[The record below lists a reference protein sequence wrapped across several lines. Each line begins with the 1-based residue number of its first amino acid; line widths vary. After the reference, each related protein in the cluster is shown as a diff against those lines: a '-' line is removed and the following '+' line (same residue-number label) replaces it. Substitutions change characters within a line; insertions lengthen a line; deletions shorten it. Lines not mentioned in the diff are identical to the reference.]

1 MKDSPGEET
10 AKYYKCPPEES
21 VRRRDRLAVDF
32 NSDID
37 EFIRLAQRWNNLHT
51 RLLNTL
57 ARLPEEVY
65 QFTLQKIS
73 FHAGQSQTVQVKE
86 INKPYMIILKRTDS
100 ESLIAHEIAHAYLN
114 YTKAKNRS
122 EEQETQADELR
133 KKWGFKKKQ
142 LCQTYPSGC
151 LNCFNPHC
159 SENKSKKLGYTTHS

>member
-1 MKDSPGEET
+1 M
-10 AKYYKCPPEES
+10 
-21 VRRRDRLAVDF
+21 RRDKSKVDYK
-32 NSDID
+32 SDID
-37 EFIRLAQRWNNLHT
+37 EFIRLAQRWTILHK

-73 FHAGQSQTVQVKE
+73 FHAGQSQTIQVEE

-114 YTKAKNRS
+114 YNKTKSTSDN
-122 EEQETQADELR
+122 QEVEADELR

-142 LCQTYPSGC
+142 LCQTFPKGC

-159 SENKSKKLGYTTHS
+159 SESKTNGA

>member
-1 MKDSPGEET
+1 MKRRPR
-10 AKYYKCPPEES
+10 S
-21 VRRRDRLAVDF
+21 VVDF

-37 EFIRLAQRWNNLHT
+37 EFIRLAQRWSNLHA

-73 FHAGQSQTVQVKE
+73 FHAGQSQTVQIE
-86 INKPYMIILKRTDS
+86 DMNKPYMIILKRTDS
-100 ESLIAHEIAHAYLN
+100 ESLIAHEIAHAYLS
-114 YTKAKNRS
+114 YTNAKSRS
-122 EEQETQADELR
+122 EDQEEQADELR

-142 LCQTYPSGC
+142 LCQTYPKGC

-159 SENKSKKLGYTTHS
+159 SESNSKNLAKHL

>member
-1 MKDSPGEET
+1 M
-10 AKYYKCPPEES
+10 
-21 VRRRDRLAVDF
+21 RRDKSEIDSK
-32 NSDID
+32 SDID
-37 EFIRLAQRWNNLHT
+37 EFIHLAQRWSNLHK

-73 FHAGQSQTVQVKE
+73 FHAGQSQTIQVKD

-114 YTKAKNRS
+114 YTQTKYKPYD
-122 EEQETQADELR
+122 QEAEADELR

-142 LCQTYPSGC
+142 LCQTFPKGC

-159 SENKSKKLGYTTHS
+159 SESKSRKIC

>member
-1 MKDSPGEET
+1 MK
-10 AKYYKCPPEES
+10 
-21 VRRRDRLAVDF
+21 RRDMTKVDID
-32 NSDID
+32 NDID

-57 ARLPEEVY
+57 SRLPEEVY

-100 ESLIAHEIAHAYLN
+100 ESLIAHEIAHAYLS
-114 YTKAKNRS
+114 YTKAQSRLQD
-122 EEQETQADELR
+122 QEAQADELR

-142 LCQTYPSGC
+142 LCQTYPKGC

-159 SENKSKKLGYTTHS
+159 SESNLRKIG

>member
-1 MKDSPGEET
+1 MK
-10 AKYYKCPPEES
+10 
-21 VRRRDRLAVDF
+21 RREFSSIDF
-32 NSDID
+32 NCDID
-37 EFIRLAQRWNNLHT
+37 EFIRLAQRWNGLHA

-100 ESLIAHEIAHAYLN
+100 ESLIAHEIAHAYLI
-114 YTKAKNRS
+114 YTKPKNKS
-122 EEQETQADELR
+122 EDQEAQADELR

-142 LCQTYPSGC
+142 LCQTYPKGC
-151 LNCFNPHC
+151 SNCFNPHC
-159 SENKSKKLGYTTHS
+159 SENILRKLG